1 MKTNRILAGLL
12 PSAGLLSAALA
23 FAASDVEDRL
33 HESFQ
38 VKAGGKLVIEA
49 DRGSIE
55 VKSAEAEQVAIEV
68 FRKVG
73 RESEAKAQEI
83 LKNHEIKFSR
93 DGDTVRVRAEFRKDW
108 KSVGKDQGRNLQV
121 RYEVSVPKRYDVD
134 LKTAGGSI
142 KVADLIGEARG
153 RTAGGSLNF
162 GRMEGP
168 IYGRTSGGS
177 ISVAGCKGNVDVE
190 TAGGSI
196 QLGEVEG
203 NATAHTSGGSINVKK
218 MSGKSVVSTSGGS
231 IEVVEVNGSI
241 DASTSGGSITAGLSA
256 QPADACRLHTS
267 GGSVKVSLAEKIAV
281 DVDARTSGG
290 RVVTDLPVVA
300 VVRGEHKPNVLQG
313 KINGGGPSLSLE
325 TSGGSIY
332 LQKK

>member
-1 MKTNRILAGLL
+1 MKTNRILAGFL

-121 RYEVSVPKRYDVD
+121 RYEVSVR
-134 LKTAGGSI
+134 
-142 KVADLIGEARG
+142 RG
-153 RTAGGSLNF
+153 
-162 GRMEGP
+162 P
-168 IYGRTSGGS
+168 Q
-177 ISVAGCKGNVDVE
+177 D
-190 TAGGSI
+190 
-196 QLGEVEG
+196 
-203 NATAHTSGGSINVKK
+203 
-218 MSGKSVVSTSGGS
+218 
-231 IEVVEVNGSI
+231 
-241 DASTSGGSITAGLSA
+241 
-256 QPADACRLHTS
+256 
-267 GGSVKVSLAEKIAV
+267 
-281 DVDARTSGG
+281 GG
-290 RVVTDLPVVA
+290 RQ
-300 VVRGEHKPNVLQG
+300 HQG
-313 KINGGGPSLSLE
+313 C
-325 TSGGSIY
+325 
-332 LQKK
+332 